1 MNSTSESLLI
11 RLNQPGDQK
20 AWSEFVRL
28 YAPLIFY
35 WARKTGV
42 QVQDSRDIVQDVLAI
57 VFQKLP
63 EFKYDASASFR
74 GWLRTITLNKHRES
88 CRKAKR
94 AVRANQ
100 SAILDLAVANA
111 ESTWD
116 MNYRQALV
124 DQALE
129 LIRHEFQENTWNAV
143 REFSTTNGKA
153 AAIAEKHNVS
163 VWTIYAAKS
172 RMLTRLREVVDGL
185 ME

>member
-11 RLNQPGDQK
+11 RLNQPSDQK

-63 EFKYDASASFR
+63 EFKYDASGSFR
-74 GWLRTITLNKHRES
+74 GWLRTITLNKHREF

-94 AVRANQ
+94 AVNANQ

-129 LIRHEFQENTWNAV
+129 LIRHEFQANTWNAV